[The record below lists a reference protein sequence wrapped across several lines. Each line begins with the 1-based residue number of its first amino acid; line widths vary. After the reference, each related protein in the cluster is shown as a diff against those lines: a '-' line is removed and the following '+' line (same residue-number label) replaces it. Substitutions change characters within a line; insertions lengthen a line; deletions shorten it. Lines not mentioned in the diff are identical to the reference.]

1 MSIFAISDLHLAFD
15 TKKPMDIF
23 GDNWKNHEE
32 KIMKNWLENV
42 KEDDLVLLPGDF
54 SWAINLQETYK
65 DFEYLENLPGKKLLL
80 KGNHDYWWNTLA
92 KMRKYLKENNFST
105 IDFLCNNSYC
115 YENYIITGTRGWI
128 NNESEEDEKIIRR
141 ELIRLEL
148 SLKDGTQKYGNDK
161 ELIVNMHYPPFS
173 SISKKYSFIELMKKY
188 NVTMC
193 IYGHLHG
200 PSYQDIRNIEG
211 TEIKFY
217 LVSCDYLKFKVL
229 KLK

>member
-15 TKKPMDIF
+15 KEKPMDIF

-32 KIMKNWLENV
+32 KIRRNWLETV

-54 SWAINLQETYK
+54 SWALDLKETYK
-65 DFEYLENLPGKKLLL
+65 DFEYLENLPGKKILL
-80 KGNHDYWWNTLA
+80 KGNHDYWWNTLS
-92 KMRKYLKENNFST
+92 KMRKYLKENNFNS

-115 YENYIITGTRGWI
+115 YKDYIIVGTRGWI
-128 NNESEEDEKIIRR
+128 NNDSEGDMKIINR

-148 SLKDGTQKYGNDK
+148 SLKDGIQKYGKDK
-161 ELIVNMHYPPFS
+161 EIIVNMHYPPFF
-173 SISKKYSFIELMKKY
+173 SIDEKHSFIELMKKC
-188 NVTMC
+188 NVTTC

-200 PSYQDIRNIEG
+200 SNYQDIRKIDG
-211 TEIKFY
+211 TDITFY
-217 LVSCDYLKFKVL
+217 LVSCDYLQFKLL